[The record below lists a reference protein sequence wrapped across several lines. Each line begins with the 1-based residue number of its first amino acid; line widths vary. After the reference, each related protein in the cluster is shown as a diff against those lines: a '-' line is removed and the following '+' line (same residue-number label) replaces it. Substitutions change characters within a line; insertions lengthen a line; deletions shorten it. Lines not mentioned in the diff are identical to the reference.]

1 MPETPE
7 NHSENKIK
15 LHVDPEIEYK
25 YRDLFNIHI
34 STEDVILELG
44 NIQRGGTAQ
53 GAIKDVIV
61 MSPSTAIRLQQALA
75 QSIGHM
81 QEKMKEIQQKNQSN

>member
-7 NHSENKIK
+7 NHSEKKIK

>member
-1 MPETPE
+1 MPETHD
-7 NHSENKIK
+7 NSSENKIK

-44 NIQRGGTAQ
+44 NIQRGATTQ

-61 MSPSTAIRLQQALA
+61 LSPSTAIRLQQALA
-75 QSIGHM
+75 QSIEHI